1 MGLLDTIKGLF
12 GLNKGNAAPPQMG
25 GHEHQHAE
33 AEASSDDDSGSSGGS
48 DEEHFDTAGFDGDDE
63 ETFFNAV
70 LHMES
75 DGEYGGTDESRAEIM
90 ARFGIRDRSH
100 WQTVKSSVYTLLI
113 RKHGSMD
120 EVGQRE
126 MNWRTGQMQ
135 QMMQKRVSGA
145 AASGKLKPVEGVSL
159 EQWAA
164 INASIAGGG
173 NAEDLIK
180 GAGIDQGRWD
190 RASAE
195 WNNRMST
202 DTTFAVATAYGD
214 AFQKVSKGK
223 YGDYAREA
231 MAARAAHRELAWSA
245 THDPLTGLLNRRALE
260 AELQRLLPQVR
271 AESPAAAL
279 FIDLDHFKAVNDSA
293 GHAVGDRLL
302 REVALALAAT
312 VRRDELVARLG
323 GDEFVIVLMQC
334 DLDSA
339 VRVADKARAAVE
351 RIELQHEDQLLQ
363 VGASVGVVPIAP
375 GCSSVA
381 QVMQAA
387 DAACY
392 AAKAE
397 GRNRVHADA
406 GPLPGGGAAP
416 AES

>member
-231 MAARAAHRELAWSA
+231 MAARAANRELGMAPPVTLEQFWEITFEQSYGSKQGR
-245 THDPLTGLLNRRALE
+245 DPMEVLKGMGLTVIDWVDLGSFMGYHIMRTG
-260 AELQRLLPQVR
+260 VR
-271 AESPAAAL
+271 N
-279 FIDLDHFKAVNDSA
+279 HK
-293 GHAVGDRLL
+293 
-302 REVALALAAT
+302 
-312 VRRDELVARLG
+312 ELV
-323 GDEFVIVLMQC
+323 DTME
-334 DLDSA
+334 
-339 VRVADKARAAVE
+339 RVKAKMEAKY
-351 RIELQHEDQLLQ
+351 
-363 VGASVGVVPIAP
+363 P
-375 GCSSVA
+375 GSSKDVDI
-381 QVMQAA
+381 QF
-387 DAACY
+387 
-392 AAKAE
+392 
-397 GRNRVHADA
+397 
-406 GPLPGGGAAP
+406 
-416 AES
+416 

>member
-1 MGLLDTIKGLF
+1 MLRDVT
-12 GLNKGNAAPPQMG
+12 
-25 GHEHQHAE
+25 AE
-33 AEASSDDDSGSSGGS
+33 
-48 DEEHFDTAGFDGDDE
+48 
-63 ETFFNAV
+63 
-70 LHMES
+70 
-75 DGEYGGTDESRAEIM
+75 
-90 ARFGIRDRSH
+90 
-100 WQTVKSSVYTLLI
+100 
-113 RKHGSMD
+113 
-120 EVGQRE
+120 
-126 MNWRTGQMQ
+126 
-135 QMMQKRVSGA
+135 
-145 AASGKLKPVEGVSL
+145 
-159 EQWAA
+159 
-164 INASIAGGG
+164 
-173 NAEDLIK
+173 
-180 GAGIDQGRWD
+180 
-190 RASAE
+190 
-195 WNNRMST
+195 
-202 DTTFAVATAYGD
+202 
-214 AFQKVSKGK
+214 
-223 YGDYAREA
+223 
-231 MAARAAHRELAWSA
+231 RAAHRELAWSA

-302 REVALALAAT
+302 REVALALAAS